1 MNKTKTDSNKVIK
14 DISTNGFSA
23 GFRQSADFTYHNKI
37 ETLSFYVMGTEEN
50 MKDSNVVITNKE
62 LFKSDL
68 PIPEGV
74 YDAHM
79 GTTDH
84 MWLCETCGNTKAIC
98 PGHPGSIDLHYP
110 VKSPLFREFILKW
123 LKVICFKC
131 GSLLSDK
138 VIKSSKSKLLSEY
151 VKISRTITVCSK
163 KGCGEQH
170 PTVSKDKFEQAIF
183 YAEYSDGKFGKKE
196 ELYNHEIKQI
206 LNRIS
211 DETVR
216 FLGKPLRSHPKNFI
230 LNTIRAA
237 PNTIRPDIRRVGGN
251 RSNNSVITALI
262 KNIIEINDILPTEI
276 PEKDKIDKDLREM
289 YFNLDMTY
297 YEMIKGTSGTGNQ
310 VRMITNTNKTPNS
323 IANRIPK
330 KEGRIRRNLMGKR
343 VRYMMRSVI
352 TGDNMLK
359 VDEVGVPLSIAK
371 SIQIPETVRPYNRDR
386 LNTYYMN
393 KNKTYPGC
401 SGIIKVGSNKT
412 HKIDYLDISYQ
423 LQDGDI
429 IMRDMI
435 TGDVIGFNRQPSL
448 LFSGMSAVKV
458 IVLNKGETLRM
469 NVSSCNLYNADFD
482 GDQMN
487 GLAASNIQS
496 RNELSKLSSVGNWM
510 ISYKD
515 SSPAIGA
522 FQDSLIGMAEFTR
535 SDIYLDKYHAMKM
548 FSQVNP
554 YQKDFNFSKKQY
566 QSREL
571 ISMFIPKI
579 NYPKK
584 KSKLYMP
591 QYTPFIKYNPKDIE
605 VQINR
610 GELVSGILDKSTIGQ
625 GTMGSIFHIINNE
638 YGYDVALDTVY
649 SFQQIATAFFFN
661 YGFTIGITDINIS
674 EDAVKRVKLK
684 TADMIN
690 ESRNITKKLNKH
702 KLIAPIGMTL
712 LDFYEAE
719 QLNALEP
726 GDDFVEPILADI
738 NFSSNKM
745 AKLVFTGSKGK
756 ETNVIA
762 INGAIGTQQI
772 NGKRMIRQFGWGRT
786 SPYFLRY
793 DTEPKSLGY
802 ISNSFREGVS
812 SDIFPFVAAETRH
825 GLINNALS
833 TSITGH
839 QNRLSIKNLESIVV
853 DNLYKSVKEQ
863 SMIQPLYAESGLD
876 PRKTEKV
883 KFLTVMI
890 SDTEM
895 ESTYKTKLTDLDKIY
910 RNKNIQSVIDNE
922 YKQLLIDRALYRK
935 IFFRVENSNPGS
947 ILLDNKHQMP
957 VNVFRII
964 EDVVYNYN
972 ETINQLPKS
981 RRILDPIKTVNKVSE
996 LCRVL
1001 PYVYFNEIQ
1010 ETNKMKIPEYILTAT
1025 TLVCI
1030 LIRSYLCTAIL
1041 LKRGITDDLLDIIIT
1056 KIRITFKMALIDYGC
1071 AVGIIAAQC
1080 ISEPMTQYVL
1090 DSKHRTGGG
1099 GGSKTNTIVRI
1110 KEILGAKDTEKMKNP
1125 SMFLLVLPQYEDI
1138 KLKVQE
1144 IANHIEMMD
1153 FNRFVSATRIFFESY
1168 GNPKHSKFKHETKM
1182 IAEFEKY
1189 NLGIDIPN
1197 DITKW
1202 CIRFNINKEEMILNS
1217 MKLETII
1224 TELRNKFTNI
1234 FFVYTPENV
1243 EDIIIRCY
1251 IRNSIA
1257 KNSVSITEPFIIDVM
1272 KNIRNTVIR
1281 GVSGIKST
1289 DVVKV
1294 VRSNV
1299 EDDGSISTKVT
1310 YGISTMGSN
1319 MEEIL
1324 NNPFLDIYRCQTD
1337 SIVEFESIFGIE
1349 AVRHKISN
1357 ELRKEMPDISKEH
1370 CSIYADEMTYSGHV
1384 TSIHRTGLQKREMNN
1399 VTLRL
1404 SFQSPIQVIEN
1415 AATDGLIDKISGIS
1429 GPLILGTSPNI
1440 GTTYNKIIL
1449 SENFI
1454 NEYNTQLSKDI
1465 DNEL

>member
-1 MNKTKTDSNKVIK
+1 MQDSKKQNP
-14 DISTNGFSA
+14 DISKFKTPINNFSYDS
-23 GFRQSADFTYHNKI
+23 RIQ
-37 ETLSFYVMGTEEN
+37 TLSFYVLGNEEN
-50 MKDSNVVITNKE
+50 AKDSNVIVTNKE
-62 LFKSDL
+62 LFKADL

-84 MWLCETCGNTKAIC
+84 LWLCETCGNNKAIC
-98 PGHPGSIDLHYP
+98 PGHSGSIDLHYP
-110 VKSPLFREFILKW
+110 VKSPLFREFIIKW
-123 LKVICFKC
+123 LKIICFKC

-138 VIKSSKSKLLSEY
+138 KVKAAKSKLLTEY
-151 VKISRTITVCSK
+151 VKISRSITTCSK
-163 KGCGEQH
+163 CNEPH
-170 PTVSKDKFEQAIF
+170 PVVSKDKFEQAIF
-183 YAEYSDGKFGKKE
+183 YAEYSESKFSKKE
-196 ELYNHEIKQI
+196 ELFNHEIKQI
-206 LNRIS
+206 LNKIS
-211 DETVR
+211 DETVMKM
-216 FLGKPLRSHPKNFI
+216 GKPLRSHPKKFI
-230 LNTIRAA
+230 LDTIRVA

-251 RSNNSVITALI
+251 RSNNSDITALT
-262 KNIIEINDILPTEI
+262 KNIIEINELLPAEI
-276 PEKDKIDKDLREM
+276 PEKEKIDKDLREM
-289 YFNLDMTY
+289 YFNLDMAY
-297 YEMIKGTSGTGNQ
+297 YEMIKGSSGSNNQ

-330 KEGRIRRNLMGKR
+330 KEGRVRRNLMGKR

-359 VDEVGVPLSIAK
+359 VDEIGVPVSIAK

-401 SGIIKVGSNKT
+401 SGVRKSGTKKM
-412 HKIDYLDISYQ
+412 HKIDYLDDSYQ

-448 LFSGMSAVKV
+448 LFSSMSSHKV
-458 IVLNKGETLRM
+458 IVLQKGETLRM
-469 NVSSCNLYNADFD
+469 NVSACNFYNADFD
-482 GDQMN
+482 GDAMN
-487 GLAASNIQS
+487 GLVSQNIQS

-510 ISYKD
+510 ISYKNNA
-515 SSPAIGA
+515 PMVGA

-535 SDIYLDKYHAMKM
+535 SDIELDKYHAMRL
-548 FSQVNP
+548 FGQIDP
-554 YQKDFNFSKKQY
+554 YKKDFNFTKKKY

-571 ISMFIPKI
+571 IGMFLPKI

-584 KSKLYMP
+584 KAKLYMP
-591 QYTPFIKYNPKDIE
+591 QYTPFIKYNPMDIE
-605 VQINR
+605 VEVNR
-610 GELVSGILDKSTIGQ
+610 GELIKGILDKSTIGQ
-625 GTMGSIFHIINNE
+625 GVMGSILHIINNE
-638 YGYDVALDTVY
+638 YGYDIALDTVY
-649 SFQQIATAFFFN
+649 SMQQISTSFFLN

-674 EDAVKRVKLK
+674 EDAVKKVKLK
-684 TADMIN
+684 TSAMIL
-690 ESRNITKKLNKH
+690 ESRSITKKLNKH
-702 KLIAPIGMTL
+702 KLVAPIGMSL
-712 LDFYEAE
+712 FDFYEME
-719 QLNALEP
+719 QMNALEP

-738 NFSSNKM
+738 DFSSNKL

-756 ETNVIA
+756 ATNVIA

-793 DTEPKSLGY
+793 DMEPKSLGY

-812 SDIFPFVAAETRH
+812 SDIFPFCASEARH

-839 QNRLSIKNLESIVV
+839 QNRLSIKNLESIIV
-853 DNLYKSVKEQ
+853 DNLYKSIKDQ
-863 SMIQPLYAESGLD
+863 NLIQPLYAESGLD
-876 PRKTEKV
+876 PRRTEKV
-883 KFLTVMI
+883 KFLTVLISTKEMI
-890 SDTEM
+890 DK
-895 ESTYKTKLTDLDKIY
+895 YKTKLSDLDTAY
-910 RNKNIQSVIDNE
+910 RNKNVQVAIDDE
-922 YKQLLIDRALYRK
+922 FEQLLTDREMYRE
-935 IFFRVENSNPGS
+935 IFFKVESNNPGN
-947 ILLDNKHQMP
+947 ILIDSSHQMP

-964 EDVVYNYN
+964 EDVVYNYKD
-972 ETINQLPKS
+972 EIDQLPKS
-981 RRILDPIKTVNKVSE
+981 QKILDPIVTINKVSE

-1001 PYVYFNEIQ
+1001 PYMYYNETQ
-1010 ETNKMKIPEYILTAT
+1010 EKNNMKIPDYIKTAT

-1030 LIRSYLCTAIL
+1030 LIRSYLCTANL
-1041 LKRGITDDLLDIIIT
+1041 LKKGITNKLLDIIIT
-1056 KIRITFKMALIDYGC
+1056 KIRITFKKALIGYGC

-1125 SMFLLVLPQYEDI
+1125 SMFLMVLPKYEEI
-1138 KLKVQE
+1138 KIKVQE

-1153 FNRFVSATRIFFESY
+1153 FNRFISATRIFFEEY
-1168 GNPKHSKFKHETKM
+1168 GKPVHSKYMHESKL
-1182 IAEFEKY
+1182 IKDFEKY
-1189 NLGIDIPN
+1189 NLGIDVPN
-1197 DITKW
+1197 DLTKW

-1224 TELRNKFTNI
+1224 TVLRLKYPAI
-1234 FFVYTPENV
+1234 YFVYTPENV
-1243 EDIIIRCY
+1243 DDIIIRCY
-1251 IRNSIA
+1251 IRNTINKHGSLGI
-1257 KNSVSITEPFIIDVM
+1257 NEPFIIALM
-1272 KNIRNTVIR
+1272 QEIRKTVIR
-1281 GVSGIKST
+1281 GVRGIKST
-1289 DVVKV
+1289 DVVNV
-1294 VRSNV
+1294 VKSIVN
-1299 EDDGSISTKVT
+1299 EDGSITTKIT

-1319 MEEIL
+1319 LEDIL
-1324 NNPFLDIYRCQTD
+1324 NNQFIDRYRSQTD
-1337 SIVEFESIFGIE
+1337 SVIEFESIFGIE
-1349 AVRHKISN
+1349 AARHKIIN
-1357 ELRKEMPDISKEH
+1357 ELRKEMSDISKEH
-1370 CSIYADEMTYSGHV
+1370 CTIYADEMTYSGHV

-1440 GTTYNKIIL
+1440 GTTYNKVIL
-1449 SENFI
+1449 NEAFI
-1454 NEYNTQLSKDI
+1454 DEYYKTQTKRI
-1465 DNEL
+1465 DEEL

>member
-1 MNKTKTDSNKVIK
+1 MSTVEESIRHAKKNNKYTED
-14 DISTNGFSA
+14 FSY
-23 GFRQSADFTYHNKI
+23 RNKI
-37 ETLSFYVMGTEEN
+37 QTLSFYVLGNDEN
-50 MKDSNVVITNKE
+50 AKDSNVVITNKE
-62 LFKSDL
+62 LFKADL

-84 MWLCETCGNTKAIC
+84 MWLCETCGNAKALC
-98 PGHPGSIDLHYP
+98 PGHPGSIELRYP

-123 LKVICFKC
+123 LKVVCFQC

-138 VIKSSKSKLLSEY
+138 KIKAAKSKLLAEY
-151 VKISRTITVCSK
+151 VKISRTITTCHK
-163 KGCGEQH
+163 CKAAH
-170 PTVSKDKFEQAIF
+170 PNVSKNKFEQAIF
-183 YAEYSDGKFGKKE
+183 YAEYSDSKFNKKE

-211 DETVR
+211 DDTVR
-216 FLGKPLRSHPKNFI
+216 FLGKPVRSHPKKFI
-230 LNTIRAA
+230 LDIIRAA

-251 RSNNSVITALI
+251 RSNNSDITALI
-262 KNIIEINDILPTEI
+262 KNIIEINELIPNEI
-276 PEKDKIDKDLREM
+276 PEKERIDKDLREM
-289 YFNLDMTY
+289 YFNLDMAY
-297 YEMIKGTSGTGNQ
+297 YEMIKGTTGSGNQ

-359 VDEVGVPLSIAK
+359 VDEIGVPISIAR

-401 SGIIKVGSNKT
+401 SGIIKAGTKKT
-412 HKIDYLDISYQ
+412 HRIDYLDETYQ
-423 LQDGDI
+423 LQDGDV

-448 LFSGMSAVKV
+448 LFSSLSALNV
-458 IVLNKGETLRM
+458 IVLPEGETLRM
-469 NVSSCNLYNADFD
+469 NISTCPLYNADFD

-487 GLAASNIQS
+487 GVVPCDIQP
-496 RNELSKLSSVGNWM
+496 RNEIRKLASVGNWM
-510 ISYKD
+510 ISYKN
-515 SSPAIGA
+515 SSPSMGA
-522 FQDSLIGMAEFTR
+522 YQDSLIGMAEFTR
-535 SDIYLDKYHAMKM
+535 SDVFLDKYHAMSM
-548 FSQVNP
+548 FSQVDP
-554 YQKDFNFSKKQY
+554 YQKNFNFTKKKY

-571 ISMFIPKI
+571 IGMFLPKI

-584 KSKLYMP
+584 NAKIYRD
-591 QYTPFIKYNPKDIE
+591 QYTPFIKYDPNDIT

-610 GELVSGILDKSTIGQ
+610 GELISGTLDKSTVGHE
-625 GTMGSIFHIINNE
+625 TMGSILHIINNE
-638 YGYDVALDTVY
+638 YGHEMAMETIYA
-649 SFQQIATAFFFN
+649 FQQIVTQFFYN
-661 YGFTIGITDINIS
+661 YGFTTGITDINIS
-674 EDAVKRVKLK
+674 EEAIKMVKMK
-684 TADMIN
+684 TAAMIL

-712 LDFYEAE
+712 LDYYESE

-738 NFSSNKM
+738 DFASNKM

-772 NGKRMIRQFGWGRT
+772 NGKRMVRHCGWGRT

-802 ISNSFREGVS
+802 ISNSFREGIS
-812 SDIFPFVAAETRH
+812 SDIFPFAAAEARH

-839 QNRLSIKNLESIVV
+839 QNRLSIKNLESIIV
-853 DNLYKSVKEQ
+853 DNLYKSVKDQ
-863 SMIQPLYAESGLD
+863 SMIQPIYAESGLD

-883 KFLTVMI
+883 KFLTMMI
-890 SDTEM
+890 SDKEM
-895 ESTYKTKLTDLDKIY
+895 ESDYKTKLSDVDSIY
-910 RNKNIQSVIDNE
+910 RNNTVKEALEDE
-922 YKQLLIDRALYRK
+922 YEQLLEDRKTYRE
-935 IFFRVENSNPGS
+935 IFFKVEDDNPGS
-947 ILLDNKHQMP
+947 ILIDNSHQMP
-957 VNVFRII
+957 INVFRII

-972 ETINQLPKS
+972 DTIQQLPKS
-981 RRILDPIKTVNKVSE
+981 KRILDPILTINKVSE
-996 LCRVL
+996 LCRVI
-1001 PYVYFNEIQ
+1001 PYVYYNETQ
-1010 ETNKMKIPEYILTAT
+1010 EKNNMTLPEYIVRAT

-1030 LIRSYLCTAIL
+1030 LIRSYLCTSNLI
-1041 LKRGITDDLLDIIIT
+1041 KKNITNDLLDIIIT
-1056 KIRITFKMALIDYGC
+1056 KIRLTFKKSLINYGC
-1071 AVGIIAAQC
+1071 SAGIIAAQC
-1080 ISEPMTQYVL
+1080 VSEPMTQYVL

-1110 KEILGAKDTEKMKNP
+1110 KEILGAKDADKMKNP
-1125 SMFLLVLPQYEDI
+1125 SMLLMVLPQYEDI
-1138 KLKVQE
+1138 KIKVQE

-1153 FNRFVSATRIFFESY
+1153 FNRFVSATRIFFEEY
-1168 GNPKHSKFKHETKM
+1168 GKPVHSKFIHENKM
-1182 IAEFEKY
+1182 IDDFEKY
-1189 NLGIDIPN
+1189 NVGMHMPN
-1197 DITKW
+1197 DLTKW
-1202 CIRFNINKEEMILNS
+1202 CIRFNINKEELILNS

-1224 TELRNKFTNI
+1224 TELRLKFPSI

-1243 EDIIIRCY
+1243 EEIIIRCY
-1251 IRNSIA
+1251 ILNTISKYGSSAID
-1257 KNSVSITEPFIIDVM
+1257 EPFVLNIM
-1272 KNIRNTVIR
+1272 HNIRNTVLR
-1281 GVSGIKST
+1281 GIKGIKST
-1289 DVVKV
+1289 DVINI
-1294 VRSNV
+1294 VRSFVN
-1299 EDDGSISTKVT
+1299 EDGSISTKIT
-1310 YGISTMGSN
+1310 YAISTTGTN

-1324 NNPFLDIYRCQTD
+1324 DNQYLDIYRCQTD
-1337 SIVEFESIFGIE
+1337 SILEIESMFGIE
-1349 AVRHKISN
+1349 AARHKIIN
-1357 ELRKEMPDISKEH
+1357 EIRKTMSDISKEN
-1370 CSIYADEMTYSGHV
+1370 CTIYADEMTYSGHV

-1415 AATDGLIDKISGIS
+1415 AATDGLIDKITGIS
-1429 GPLILGTSPNI
+1429 GPLILGAAPNI
-1440 GTTYNKIIL
+1440 GTTYNKLIVN
-1449 SENFI
+1449 EKFI
-1454 NEYNTQLSKDI
+1454 DEYNRNLSKNI
-1465 DNEL
+1465 DDEL

>member
-1 MNKTKTDSNKVIK
+1 MPKFENDPDKLSRIPR
-14 DISTNGFSA
+14 DIRST
-23 GFRQSADFTYHNKI
+23 DFTYYNKI
-37 ETLSFYVMGTEEN
+37 QTLSFYVLGSEEN
-50 MKDSNVVITNKE
+50 AKDSNIVVTNKE

-84 MWLCETCGNTKAIC
+84 MWLCETCGNSKALC
-98 PGHPGSIDLHYP
+98 PGHSGSIELSYP
-110 VKSPLFREFILKW
+110 VKSPLFREYILKW
-123 LKVICFKC
+123 LKVICFRC
-131 GSLLSDK
+131 GSMLSSK
-138 VIKSSKSKLLSEY
+138 IIKAAKSKLLTEY
-151 VKISRTITVCSK
+151 VKISRTISVCNK
-163 KGCGEQH
+163 AGCNAPH
-170 PTVSKDKFEQAIF
+170 PNISKDKFEQAIF
-183 YAEYSDGKFGKKE
+183 NVEYSDGKFSKKE
-196 ELYNHEIKQI
+196 ELFNHEIKQI
-206 LNRIS
+206 LERIS
-211 DETVR
+211 DETVK

-230 LNTIRAA
+230 LNTIRVA
-237 PNTIRPDIRRVGGN
+237 PNTIRPDIRRVGGI
-251 RSNNSVITALI
+251 RSNNSDITALT
-262 KNIIEINDILPTEI
+262 KNIIEINELLPSEI
-276 PEKDKIDKDLREM
+276 PEKQKIDKDLREM
-289 YFNLDMTY
+289 YFNLDMAY
-297 YEMIKGTSGTGNQ
+297 YEMIKGTSGSGNQ

-323 IANRIPK
+323 IASRIPK

-352 TGDNMLK
+352 TGDSMLK
-359 VDEVGVPLSIAK
+359 VDEVGVPMSIAK
-371 SIQIPETVRPYNRDR
+371 SIQIPETVRSYNRDR

-393 KNKTYPGC
+393 RHTTYPGC
-401 SGIIKVGSNKT
+401 SGIIKVGSNKM
-412 HKIDYLDISYQ
+412 HKIDYLDETYQ
-423 LQDGDI
+423 LQIGDI

-448 LFSGMSAVKV
+448 LFSSMSSVKV
-458 IVLNKGETLRM
+458 IVLPTSETLRM

-487 GLAASNIQS
+487 GLPASNIQS

-515 SSPAIGA
+515 SAPMMGA
-522 FQDSLIGMAEFTR
+522 YQDSLIGMAEFTR
-535 SDIYLDKYHAMKM
+535 SDIMLDKYHAMKM
-548 FSQVNP
+548 FAHVDS
-554 YQKDFNFSKKQY
+554 YQKDFNFSKKMY

-571 ISMFIPKI
+571 IGMFLPKI

-584 KSKLYMP
+584 KAKIYMP
-591 QYTPFIKYNPKDIE
+591 QYAPFIKYDPRDIE

-610 GELVSGILDKSTIGQ
+610 GELISGILDKSTIGQ
-625 GTMGSIFHIINNE
+625 GTMGSILHIINNE
-638 YGYDVALDTVY
+638 YGYDVALDTIY
-649 SFQQIATAFFFN
+649 SFQQIVNSFFFN
-661 YGFTIGITDINIS
+661 RGFTIGIIDINIS
-674 EDAVKRVKLK
+674 EDAIKKVKSK
-684 TADMIN
+684 TAEMIL

-712 LDFYEAE
+712 LEFYESE

-738 NFSSNKM
+738 DFSSNKM

-772 NGKRMIRQFGWGRT
+772 NGKRMIRHCGWGRT

-793 DTEPKSLGY
+793 DMEPKSLGY
-802 ISNSFREGVS
+802 ISNSFREGIS
-812 SDIFPFVAAETRH
+812 SDIFPFAAAEARH

-839 QNRLSIKNLESIVV
+839 QNRLSIKNLESIIV

-883 KFLTVMI
+883 KFLTMMI
-890 SDTEM
+890 SDDEM
-895 ESTYKTKLTDLDKIY
+895 LDLYKSKIADFNPIYKNKTVQSAIDL
-910 RNKNIQSVIDNE
+910 E
-922 YKQLLIDRALYRK
+922 YEQLVADRILYRE
-935 IFFRVENSNPGS
+935 IFFRVENNCPGS
-947 ILLDNKHQMP
+947 LLVDNVHQMP
-957 VNVFRII
+957 VNVFRVI
-964 EDVVYNYN
+964 EDVVYNYD
-972 ETINQLPKS
+972 ETIKLLPKS
-981 RRILDPIKTVNKVSE
+981 QRILDPIKTINKVSE

-1001 PYVYFNEIQ
+1001 PYVYYNEIQ
-1010 ETNKMKIPEYILTAT
+1010 EKNNMKVPEYILTAT

-1030 LIRSYLCTAIL
+1030 LIRSYLCTANL
-1041 LKRGITDDLLDIIIT
+1041 NKKGITDDLLDIIIT
-1056 KIRITFKMALIDYGC
+1056 KIRITFKKALMDYGC

-1110 KEILGAKDTEKMKNP
+1110 KEILGAKDTDKMKNP
-1125 SMFLLVLPQYEDI
+1125 SMLLLVLPQYEDI
-1138 KLKVQE
+1138 KIKVQE

-1153 FNRFVSATRIFFESY
+1153 FNRFVSSTRIFFEEY
-1168 GNPKHSKFKHETKM
+1168 GKPIHSKFKHENKM

-1189 NLGIDIPN
+1189 NLGMDIPN
-1197 DITKW
+1197 DLTKW
-1202 CIRFNINKEEMILNS
+1202 CIRFDINKEEMILNS

-1224 TELRNKFTNI
+1224 TELRNKFQFI
-1234 FFVYTPENV
+1234 FFAYTSENV
-1243 EDIIIRCY
+1243 DDIVIRCY
-1251 IRNSIA
+1251 IRNSIS
-1257 KNSVSITEPFIIDVM
+1257 KNSANITEPYIITLM
-1272 KNIRNTVIR
+1272 QTIRATVIR
-1281 GVSGIKST
+1281 GIKGIKST
-1289 DVVKV
+1289 DIVNV
-1294 VRSNV
+1294 VRSIIN
-1299 EDDGSISTKVT
+1299 EDGSISTKVT
-1310 YGISTMGSN
+1310 YGIATMGSN
-1319 MEEIL
+1319 MEDIL
-1324 NNPFLDIYRCQTD
+1324 DNPYLDIYRCQTD
-1337 SIVEFESIFGIE
+1337 SIIEFEAIFGIE
-1349 AVRHKISN
+1349 ASRNKIIN
-1357 ELRKEMPDISKEH
+1357 ELRKTMSDISNEH

-1440 GTTYNKIIL
+1440 GTTYNKIIV
-1449 SENFI
+1449 SENFVDT
-1454 NEYNTQLSKDI
+1454 YNTTLSKDI
-1465 DNEL
+1465 DDEL